1 MANRKVIHDRSG
13 STGAKADFPCSGFT
27 LVELLV
33 VIGIIALLI
42 SMLLPALNKVRAQA
56 QTVACASNLRQ
67 IGIAA
72 KMYAADWKDVLV
84 PLDHPLNPPP
94 FPTSPITFWGWDLN
108 KYQGIKE
115 VTTQNINAIAYDNYG
130 GKNLYHCP
138 AQLSNYAFN
147 GTARYGMN
155 IFVCSLVQG
164 RDYIHVYKWSKM
176 PRKSE
181 LIYIMDTMD
190 YAGASPDPRL
200 SYPPGWSDNVDPTY
214 FVYSRDWGL
223 PYDIPPANRHSG
235 GSNILFFD
243 NSVRL
248 MKLNDFFPFYG
259 EVYDSTNPKQRM
271 WDFRLP

>member
-1 MANRKVIHDRSG
+1 MICFARG
-13 STGAKADFPCSGFT
+13 GFT

-56 QTVACASNLRQ
+56 NTVACASNLRQ
-67 IGIAA
+67 IGIAM
-72 KMYAADWKDVLV
+72 KMYSADWKDVII

-108 KYQGIKE
+108 KYTGIP
-115 VTTQNINAIAYDNYG
+115 VMTQQNINQIAYENYG
-130 GKNLYHCP
+130 NRNLFRCP
-138 AQLSNYAFN
+138 SQKSDFVFN
-147 GTARYGMN
+147 GIIRYGIN
-155 IFVCSLVQG
+155 IFVCSLVSG
-164 RDYIHVYKWSKM
+164 RQYIHVYKWSQM

-181 LIYIMDTMD
+181 LILLCDTMD
-190 YAGASPDPRL
+190 YAGASKDPRL
-200 SYPPGWSDNVDPTY
+200 AYPPAFSDNYDPTY
-214 FVYSRDWGL
+214 FVYARSWGL
-223 PYDIPPANRHSG
+223 PYDIPPADRHSG

-259 EVYDSTNPKQRM
+259 EAYDSTNPKQRM